1 MAETPR
7 RTISLGH
14 GSGGLLT
21 HDLVREVFGSR
32 LANPILDGWGDSA
45 LLELGGA
52 RIAFTTDSFV
62 VSPLVF
68 PGGDIGKLAVCG
80 TVNDLA
86 VAGAV
91 PRFLSLAVVLEEGF
105 DRDLLERIADSI
117 ARTAAAA
124 GVAVVTGDT
133 KVVEKGKGDGVYLNT
148 AGVGLLRPAAPGGVA
163 SVRPGDAVLVN
174 GPLGDHGAVI
184 VSARSG
190 IELASGLVSD
200 CAPLAGLVDAL
211 YAAGVTPRFMRD
223 PTRGGAAG
231 VFAEL
236 ARGSG
241 CGVALEEERLPV
253 RPEVRGVCDLLGM
266 DPLLLANEGKVI
278 VVVPP
283 DEGPVALAA
292 MQAHP
297 HGAGAAALGT
307 ITDAHP
313 GQVVL
318 RTRYGGQRLI
328 DMPVSD
334 PLPRIC

>member
-1 MAETPR
+1 V
-7 RTISLGH
+7 H
-14 GSGGLLT
+14 
-21 HDLVREVFGSR
+21 EVFGSR
-32 LANPILDGWGDSA
+32 LENPVLAAYGDAA

-52 RIAFTTDSFV
+52 RLAFTTDSFV

-68 PGGDIGKLAVCG
+68 PGGDIGTLAVCG

-117 ARTAAAA
+117 AREARAAD
-124 GVAVVTGDT
+124 VLVVTGDT

-148 AGVGLLRPAAPGGVA
+148 AGVGLLRPGAPGGAA
-163 SVRPGDAVLVN
+163 SVRPGDVVLVN

-190 IELASGLVSD
+190 IDLSSGLRSD
-200 CAPLAGLVDAL
+200 CAPLGGLVAAL
-211 YAAGVTPRFMRD
+211 YDAGVEPRFMRD

-231 VFAEL
+231 VLAEL
-236 ARGSG
+236 ARGAAG
-241 CGVALEEERLPV
+241 GVAIDETALPI
-253 RPEVRGVCDLLGM
+253 RDEVRGVCELLGL
-266 DPLLLANEGKVI
+266 DPLVLANEGKVI

-283 DEGPVALAA
+283 AQADAALAA
-292 MQAHP
+292 LRAHP
-297 HGAGAAALGT
+297 HGAGAAVIGE
-307 ITDAHP
+307 ITAAHP
-313 GQVVL
+313 GKVVL

-328 DMPVSD
+328 DMPVAD

>member
-1 MAETPR
+1 MAEPPS

-21 HDLVREVFGSR
+21 HDLVHEVFGSR
-32 LANPILDGWGDSA
+32 LANPVLAAYGDSA
-45 LLELGGA
+45 LLEVGGA

-68 PGGDIGKLAVCG
+68 PGGDIGTLAVCG

-124 GVAVVTGDT
+124 GVLIVTGDT

-148 AGVGLLRPAAPGGVA
+148 AGVGLLRAQAPGGA
-163 SVRPGDAVLVN
+163 ATVRPGDVVLVN
-174 GPLGDHGAVI
+174 GPIGDHGAVI

-190 IELASGLVSD
+190 IELSSGLESD
-200 CAPLAGLVDAL
+200 CAPLGGLIAAL
-211 YAAGVTPRFMRD
+211 YDAGVTPRFMRD

-231 VFAEL
+231 VLAEL
-236 ARGSG
+236 AHGG
-241 CGVALEEERLPV
+241 PGGVDIDELALPV
-253 RPEVRGVCDLLGM
+253 RDEVHGVCELLGM
-266 DPLLLANEGKVI
+266 DPLFLANEGKVI

-283 DEGPVALAA
+283 EQAAAALAA
-292 MQAHP
+292 LRAHP
-297 HGAGAAALGT
+297 HGTAAAVIGS

-313 GQVVL
+313 GKVVL
-318 RTRYGGQRLI
+318 RTRYGGQRLV

>member
-1 MAETPR
+1 MAESR
-7 RTISLGH
+7 SRTISLGH

-21 HDLVREVFGSR
+21 HDLVHEVFGAR
-32 LANPILDGWGDSA
+32 LANPVLDGGGDSA
-45 LLELGGA
+45 LLEVGGA

-117 ARTAAAA
+117 AHTAAAA
-124 GVAVVTGDT
+124 EVLVVTGDT

-148 AGVGLLRPAAPGGVA
+148 AGVGLLRPAAPGGAA
-163 SVRPGDAVLVN
+163 SARPGDVVLVN
-174 GPLGDHGAVI
+174 GPCGDHGAVI

-190 IELASGLVSD
+190 IELSSGLQSD
-200 CAPLAGLVDAL
+200 CAPLGGLVAAL
-211 YAAGVTPRFMRD
+211 YDAGVTPRFMRD
-223 PTRGGAAG
+223 PTRGGTAG
-231 VFAEL
+231 VLAEL
-236 ARGSG
+236 ARGG
-241 CGVALEEERLPV
+241 ACGVEVDETSLPV
-253 RPEVRGVCDLLGM
+253 RDEVRGVCELLGM
-266 DPLLLANEGKVI
+266 DPLFLANEGKVI

-283 DEGPVALAA
+283 EQAAAALAA
-292 MQAHP
+292 LRGHP
-297 HGAGAAALGT
+297 HGTAAAAIGA
-307 ITDAHP
+307 ITAAHP

>member
-1 MAETPR
+1 MADPKS
-7 RTISLGH
+7 RTITLGH

-21 HDLVREVFGSR
+21 HDLVHEVFGTR
-32 LANPILDGWGDSA
+32 LKNPVLDGWGDSA
-45 LLELGGA
+45 LLDLGGV
-52 RIAFTTDSFV
+52 RVAFTTDSFV
-62 VSPLVF
+62 VSPLFF

-105 DRDLLERIADSI
+105 DLDRLERIADSI
-117 ARTAAAA
+117 ARAAAAA

-148 AGVGLLRPAAPGGVA
+148 AGVGLLRPAAPGGAA
-163 SVRPGDAVLVN
+163 SVRPGDVVLVN

-200 CAPLAGLVDAL
+200 CAPLAGLIGAL
-211 YAAGVTPRFMRD
+211 YEAGVTPRFMRD

-231 VFAEL
+231 VLAEL
-236 ARGSG
+236 AHGSG
-241 CGVALEEERLPV
+241 CGVALDEERLPF

-266 DPLLLANEGKVI
+266 DPLVLANEGKVI

-283 DEGPVALAA
+283 EQGAAALAA
-292 MQAHP
+292 MRAHP
-297 HGAGAAALGT
+297 HGAAAATIGT
-307 ITDAHP
+307 ITEAHP
-313 GQVVL
+313 GKVVL

>member
-1 MAETPR
+1 
-7 RTISLGH
+7 
-14 GSGGLLT
+14 
-21 HDLVREVFGSR
+21 VREVFGTR
-32 LANPILDGWGDSA
+32 LTNPALDGWGDSA

-105 DRDLLERIADSI
+105 DRNLLEHLADSI
-117 ARTAAAA
+117 AREAAAA
-124 GVAVVTGDT
+124 GVLVVTGDT

-148 AGVGLLRPAAPGGVA
+148 AGVGLLRPAAPGGA
-163 SVRPGDAVLVN
+163 AGVRPGDVVLVN
-174 GPLGDHGAVI
+174 GPIGDHGAVI

-190 IELASGLVSD
+190 IDLSSGLKSD
-200 CAPLAGLVDAL
+200 CAPLGGLIAAL
-211 YAAGVTPRFMRD
+211 YDAGVTPRFMRD
-223 PTRGGAAG
+223 PTRGGTAGVLAELAHGAAAG
-231 VFAEL
+231 VEIDE
-236 ARGSG
+236 
-241 CGVALEEERLPV
+241 ALLPV
-253 RPEVRGVCDLLGM
+253 RDEVRGICELLGM
-266 DPLLLANEGKVI
+266 DPLYLANEGKVI

-283 DEGPVALAA
+283 EQATTALAA
-292 MQAHP
+292 LRGHP
-297 HGAGAAALGT
+297 LGAAAVVIGR
-307 ITDAHP
+307 ITAAYP
-313 GQVVL
+313 GKVVL